1 MNHKSNRHRIAF
13 PRKAFLKE
21 SRQEYSGSLSRRIIL
36 ELIQN
41 ALDAKSTRININY
54 NPESHTLIC
63 EDNGVGMNKETLL
76 KGQLTFAGTVKEGN
90 SVGGYGASKKIVL
103 FSSRG
108 YQIHTRDLKAV
119 GINVNFRLYENQ
131 KARQG
136 TKIKIRLFA
145 PEVQKDFRDQLKFI
159 VDRSFFACE
168 IYFNGELF
176 KTKFRMPE
184 SATETGAIFP
194 CEFENRII
202 VRLGGLFS
210 FDTHT
215 NSSKGYIYEVVGKS
229 KDAFTQNREG
239 FQQNTKFLQD
249 FAAFES
255 KLNNNTLS
263 GIDAEVKF
271 RKSRQT
277 ITDFHGIE
285 IAGNIPENFKPGKK
299 HKMIFSYCKAVC
311 EMVGIKLFKHKFGFY
326 FDSSFKGLCAGER
339 IYINPDYFN
348 GENWETEIIETLLH
362 ECIHSSLPLQ
372 STRLS
377 ELNITGN
384 KQHNEAFIN
393 EFGSLFSLFLK
404 SYSGINP
411 IKSRMREIEKSEF

>member
-41 ALDAKSTRININY
+41 ALDAKSTRIDIKY
-54 NPESHTLIC
+54 NSESHTLIC

-76 KGQLTFAGTVKEGN
+76 KGQLTFAGSFKEDGN
-90 SVGGYGASKKIVL
+90 RGAFGASKKIVL

-119 GINVNFRLYENQ
+119 GINVNFRLFENQ

-145 PEVQKDFRDQLKFI
+145 PEIQKDFREQLKFI
-159 VDRSFFACE
+159 IDRSFFACE

-176 KTKFRMPE
+176 KTKFICPE
-184 SATETGAIFP
+184 SNTETGIIFP
-194 CEFENRII
+194 CEFPNKVI

-210 FDTHT
+210 FDVYT
-215 NSSKGYIYEVVGKS
+215 NSSKGYIYEVAGKS

-239 FQQNTKFLQD
+239 FQQGTKFLQD

-255 KLNNNTLS
+255 KLNNNVMS
-263 GIDAEVKF
+263 GIDAEVSF
-271 RKSRQT
+271 RKSRET
-277 ITDFHGIE
+277 MTNYCGIE
-285 IAGNIPENFKPGKK
+285 IAGCVPVGFKAGKK
-299 HKMIFSYCKAVC
+299 HRMIFSYCKAIC
-311 EMVGIKLFKHKFGFY
+311 EMIGINLNKQDFGFY
-326 FDSSFKGLCAGER
+326 FDSDCKGLYAQGR
-339 IYINPDYFN
+339 IYINPDCFS
-348 GENWETEIIETLLH
+348 GENWEIDIISTLLH
-362 ECIHSSLPLQ
+362 ECIHSNLPLR
-372 STRLS
+372 SSKLRN
-377 ELNITGN
+377 LNVTGG
-384 KQHNEAFIN
+384 KQHDEAFIS
-393 EFGSLFSLFLK
+393 EFGVLFSLFLEN
-404 SYSGINP
+404 YSGINP
-411 IKSRMREIEKSEF
+411 IKSKMREIEKSEF